1 MRLYSNHAERLLDRA
16 APSHILPPCHP
27 PADMLPRGVREKL
40 LVIAQHIKKKHK
52 EQQKAAAAA
61 EGGGV
66 RSKVR
71 QVTQRLA
78 S

>member
-1 MRLYSNHAERLLDRA
+1 
-16 APSHILPPCHP
+16 
-27 PADMLPRGVREKL
+27 MLPRGVREKL

>member
-1 MRLYSNHAERLLDRA
+1 MQSALP
-16 APSHILPPCHP
+16 APVHPRPPP
-27 PADMLPRGVREKL
+27 PLADMLPRGVREKL

-52 EQQKAAAAA
+52 QQEKEKA
-61 EGGGV
+61 EGGSGM
-66 RSKVR
+66 RNKMR

>member
-1 MRLYSNHAERLLDRA
+1 
-16 APSHILPPCHP
+16 
-27 PADMLPRGVREKL
+27 MLPRGVREKL

-52 EQQKAAAAA
+52 QQEKEKA
-61 EGGGV
+61 EGGSGM
-66 RSKVR
+66 RNKMR